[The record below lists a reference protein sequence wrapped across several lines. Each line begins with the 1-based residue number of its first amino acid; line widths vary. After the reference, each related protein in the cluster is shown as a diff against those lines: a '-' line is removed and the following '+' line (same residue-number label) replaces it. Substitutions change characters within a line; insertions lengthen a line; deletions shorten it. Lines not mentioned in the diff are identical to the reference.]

1 MSQPISAA
9 VRVGILGAANIARAF
24 ISGVK
29 PSSRV
34 VVSAVASRTADKAE
48 RFARETGVARFHAS
62 YEALLADPS
71 IDAVYIPLPNSMH
84 AEWSIRACEAGKHV
98 LCEKPLCATAAEAQA
113 MFEAARRNGVHL
125 VEGYPYRA
133 QPQTRKLLQ
142 IIESGAIGKLQLIQ
156 ASFGFTLAAGPNIRT
171 DPSLAG
177 GALMDAGA
185 YPVSLARM
193 VAKERPSRVHA
204 VAHWTGGVDHALAAT
219 IEFGSGLLAQ
229 ISCSFSTSVHRQAL
243 IAGTGGVIQTPFLNH
258 PPLDRPAELL
268 VKRGVAANV
277 EFEKIPSEPMNGF
290 LAEAESFAALV
301 QGAST
306 RWEGPS
312 PEESIDIAATLEAI
326 LQSARSGKSFHVLR
340 TGFNGVEATPS
351 E

>member
-1 MSQPISAA
+1 MSQAA
-9 VRVGILGAANIARAF
+9 MRMGILGAANIARAF
-24 ISGVK
+24 ITGVK

-34 VVSAVASRTADKAE
+34 IVAAVASRTAEKAE
-48 RFARETGVARFHAS
+48 RFARETGVARFHDS
-62 YEALLADPS
+62 YEALLADS
-71 IDAVYIPLPNSMH
+71 AIDAVYIPLPNSMH
-84 AEWSIRACEAGKHV
+84 AQWSIQACEAGKHV

-142 IIESGAIGKLQLIQ
+142 IIDSGAIGRLQLIQ
-156 ASFGFTLAAGPNIRT
+156 ASFGFTLATGPNIRT
-171 DPSLAG
+171 DPTLAG
-177 GALMDAGA
+177 GALMDAGS
-185 YPVSLARM
+185 YPVSLVRM
-193 VAKERPSRVHA
+193 VAKERPARVHA
-204 VAHWTGGVDHALAAT
+204 VAQWAGGVDHALAAT
-219 IEFGSGLLAQ
+219 IELESGLLAQ

-268 VKRGVAANV
+268 VKRGVAANQDY
-277 EFEKIPSEPMNGF
+277 ERIPCAAMNGF

-301 QGAST
+301 QGDAGQ
-306 RWEGPS
+306 WEGPS

-326 LQSARSGKSFHVLR
+326 LQSARSGKPVALPTR
-340 TGFNGVEATPS
+340 
-351 E
+351 